1 MIRYITIMTL
11 LSILSFATSSFI
23 FAFVLSLSDTA
34 RRRFYR
40 NELKL
45 IFQAGFVGLGL
56 YVLVYWL
63 PFFGF
68 YDLNTQVLAGVEN
81 YNQFWRFLND

>member
-1 MIRYITIMTL
+1 MIRYVTIMTL

-23 FAFVLSLSDTA
+23 IAFVLSLSDTA
-34 RRRFYR
+34 RKRFYH
-40 NELKL
+40 NEYKL
-45 IFQAGFVGLGL
+45 IFQSGFIGLAL
-56 YVLVYWL
+56 YILVYWL

-68 YDLNTQVLAGVEN
+68 YDLDTQVLAGIEN

>member
-1 MIRYITIMTL
+1 MIRYVTIMTL

-23 FAFVLSLSDTA
+23 VAFVLSLSDTA
-34 RRRFYR
+34 RKRFYP
-40 NELKL
+40 NEYKL
-45 IFQAGFVGLGL
+45 IFQSGFIGLTL
-56 YVLVYWL
+56 YVIVYWL

-68 YDLNTQVLAGVEN
+68 YDLDTQVLAGVEN

>member
-1 MIRYITIMTL
+1 MIRYVTIMTL

-23 FAFVLSLSDTA
+23 FAFVMSLSDTA
-34 RRRFYR
+34 RRRFYH
-40 NELKL
+40 NEFKL
-45 IFQAGFVGLGL
+45 IFQAGFVGFGL

>member
-1 MIRYITIMTL
+1 MTRYIAIMML
-11 LSILSFATSSFI
+11 LSSLSFATSSFI
-23 FAFVLSLSDTA
+23 AEFVLNLSDTA
-34 RRRFYR
+34 RKRFYH
-40 NELKL
+40 NEYKL
-45 IFQAGFVGLGL
+45 IFQSGFIGLAL
-56 YVLVYWL
+56 YVIVYWL

>member
-1 MIRYITIMTL
+1 MTRYITIMML

-23 FAFVLSLSDTA
+23 VAFTLSLSDTA
-34 RRRFYR
+34 RKRFYP
-40 NELKL
+40 NEYKL
-45 IFQAGFVGLGL
+45 IFQYGFVGLGL